1 MSALFLVSGA
11 DQMDYSS
18 EQIDFVVDQKFV
30 DSLAESG
37 DSEILKG
44 ERFICF
50 RPLYHLYL
58 LFRIIV
64 QIIDKDE
71 YPRGTELKKLGL
83 DDSALYHLCANFK
96 KEIPIYRFVHHIML
110 NRIESVKSMI
120 DNGTINIHSR
130 LDNTSLFLYAA
141 ASPSISGFS
150 YLSVAATLGRQEIF
164 KYLIWEKTNPG
175 KMVFISVVKP
185 VPIPLSTNEC
195 LLMNAIYHWYK
206 SGKKQK
212 LKEKEVNALID
223 TIILA
228 SRINPYIVSDHYLL
242 DQEIGILWY
251 WYRLKEIVEDV
262 ELLKRLIPLNPR
274 AMKENLRIP
283 V

>member
-1 MSALFLVSGA
+1 
-11 DQMDYSS
+11 MDYAR

-30 DSLAESG
+30 NFLSEHG

-44 ERFICF
+44 ERFLLF
-50 RPLYHLYL
+50 YPLYHLYL
-58 LFRIIV
+58 LYRIIV

-71 YPRGTELKKLGL
+71 CPGEIELKKMGL
-83 DDSALYHLCANFK
+83 DSSASYHLFVNFK
-96 KEIPIYRFVHHIML
+96 EEIPIYRFVHDIML
-110 NRIESVKSMI
+110 NRTDSVTSMI

-130 LDNTSLFLYAA
+130 LDNTSLFLHAA

-150 YLSVAATLGRQEIF
+150 YLSVAATLGRNEVF
-164 KYLIWEKTNPG
+164 KYFLDKKTDPG

-185 VPIPLSTNEC
+185 VPIPISTNEC

-212 LKEKEVNALID
+212 LKEPEVNALID

-228 SRINPYIVSDHYLL
+228 SRNNPFIVSDDYLL
-242 DQEIGILWY
+242 DQEIRIIWY
-251 WYRLKEIVEDV
+251 WTKLKEIVEDV

-274 AMKENLRIP
+274 AMKENLDIP
-283 V
+283 G